1 MYEFTLKHSTANEC
15 VCGVSDRKVWCT
27 EDRNI
32 DARRRQTGD
41 EKIFSE
47 NLKLN
52 ILAEDVNV

>member
-1 MYEFTLKHSTANEC
+1 MS
-15 VCGVSDRKVWCT
+15 VGGVSDWKFWCT
-27 EDRNI
+27 EDRNT
-32 DARRRQTGD
+32 DARRRQTED

>member
-1 MYEFTLKHSTANEC
+1 MS
-15 VCGVSDRKVWCT
+15 VGGVSDWKFWCT
-27 EDRNI
+27 EDRNT
-32 DARRRQTGD
+32 DARRRQTD